1 MRIPV
6 ALRGGNCE
14 AGKVSN
20 RHDPGQVIRTV
31 YVSKKVRVS
40 VMVKGKWVTKTKHV
54 RVPKKVTEQVTE
66 SVPGPPAPCYA
77 NGALASS
84 APSDYANYVFA
95 LQVLTHESIHPYD
108 FRSGGTIDQPFEIR
122 AECQGMQWLTRV
134 ATSLGTTADDA
145 QAIANYYYYTVIY
158 PTRKA
163 LANGP
168 YPYLSAD
175 CHQDGPRDLSPGDG
189 GLAIT
194 EATPGNAVRK
204 KTPG

>member
-1 MRIPV
+1 
-6 ALRGGNCE
+6 
-14 AGKVSN
+14 
-20 RHDPGQVIRTV
+20 
-31 YVSKKVRVS
+31 
-40 VMVKGKWVTKTKHV
+40 
-54 RVPKKVTEQVTE
+54 
-66 SVPGPPAPCYA
+66 
-77 NGALASS
+77 
-84 APSDYANYVFA
+84 
-95 LQVLTHESIHPYD
+95 
-108 FRSGGTIDQPFEIR
+108 
-122 AECQGMQWLTRV
+122 MQWLTRV

-145 QAIANYYYYTVIY
+145 QAIANYYYTVIY